1 MAARCQFRTPEER
14 ERFGERVREYFGFGS
29 SACEN
34 KA

>member
-1 MAARCQFRTPEER
+1 MAERCESRTPEER
-14 ERFGERVREYFGFGS
+14 ERFRRRVREYFGFGS